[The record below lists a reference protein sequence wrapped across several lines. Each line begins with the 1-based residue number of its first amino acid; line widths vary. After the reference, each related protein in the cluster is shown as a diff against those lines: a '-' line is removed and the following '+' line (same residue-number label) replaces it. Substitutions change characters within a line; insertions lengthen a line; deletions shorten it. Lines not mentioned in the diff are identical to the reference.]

1 MPFETTIDARE
12 GYLFVTACGSVTEEN
27 LVSLGYQLQRECRR
41 HGVRAVVLDCRN
53 MHGALSAGD
62 LYFVSE
68 KYTQAVG
75 TDIRVAYINPPES
88 WSPADDYFSR
98 SMVHSRGGKLELF
111 DSEVEAVRWFE
122 QSPSL

>member
-1 MPFETTIDARE
+1 MPFETTIETRD
-12 GYLFVTACGSVTEEN
+12 GYLFVTASGSVTEEN
-27 LVSLGYQLQRECRR
+27 LVSLGYQLHRECTQ
-41 HGVRAVVLDCRN
+41 HDVRAVILDCMN
-53 MHGALSAGD
+53 MHGALSSGD

-88 WSPADDYFSR
+88 WSPSDDYFSR

-111 DSEVEAVRWFE
+111 DSEAEAVRWLK
-122 QSPSL
+122 QTPTP